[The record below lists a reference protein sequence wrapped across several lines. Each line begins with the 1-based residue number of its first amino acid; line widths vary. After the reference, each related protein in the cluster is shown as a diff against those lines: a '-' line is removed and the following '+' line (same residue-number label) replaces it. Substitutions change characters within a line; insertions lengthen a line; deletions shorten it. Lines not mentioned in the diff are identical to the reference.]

1 VADKVKWGIIGT
13 GVIAPNHASAIV
25 ESPYAE
31 LVAVCDV
38 DEAKAKAFAD
48 KFGGAAVYTDYVEML
63 EKAGIEA
70 VSICTPSGMH
80 WEMTIAAA
88 ERGVHVLCEKPMAI
102 TLPQMDAMVAAV
114 ERSLGPIEILVN
126 NAGITRDG
134 MFARMSEEDW
144 DRVMS
149 VSLKGSFLVSKAVTR
164 GMMKRRNG
172 VIVNLSSVVG
182 MRGNAGQTNYAAAKA
197 GLIGLTKSL
206 ARELAPRNVRVNA
219 VAPGFIETEMTLALP
234 ETAQEAI
241 ITATPLS
248 RAGRPV
254 DVAELVAFLAG
265 DAASFITGA
274 VIPVDGGLGM

>member
-1 VADKVKWGIIGT
+1 MSDISGKNLTGRVALVTGAARGIGRA
-13 GVIAPNHASAIV
+13 IAIRLG
-25 ESPYAE
+25 E
-31 LVAVCDV
+31 LGADVAVNDV
-38 DEAKAKAFAD
+38 PGAEAAGLETVRALQELGAKAVFEPAD
-48 KFGGAAVYTDYVEML
+48 VTQE
-63 EKAGIEA
+63 EA
-70 VSICTPSGMH
+70 VAVMVT
-80 WEMTIAAA
+80 AA
-88 ERGVHVLCEKPMAI
+88 
-102 TLPQMDAMVAAV
+102 
-114 ERSLGPIEILVN
+114 ERSLGPIGILVN

-182 MRGNAGQTNYAAAKA
+182 MRGNAGQANYAAAKA

-206 ARELAPRNVRVNA
+206 ARELAPRNIRVNA

-234 ETAQEAI
+234 ESAQEAI
-241 ITATPLS
+241 IVATPLS
-248 RAGRPV
+248 RAGRPA

-274 VIPVDGGLGM
+274 VIPVDGGLGI